1 MPRPPIFD
9 VHVHVQPWQMV
20 RPEVL
25 AMLRHPSREGTR
37 QILESPANL
46 LRHLDDEGVERICCI
61 NYVSP
66 EVTGFTPEV
75 NDWILDFTAE
85 HRDRLLPVGSV
96 NPLVQRDAAGE
107 IRRILDRGLRMVK
120 IHPPHQL
127 FAANAYRFDLPA
139 LGDVYRECESRGVP
153 VMIHTGTSVFPRAR
167 NVYADPMPV
176 DDVAVD
182 YPELRIILAHA
193 GRPLH
198 GDTAFFL
205 ARRHANVM
213 LDVSGIPP
221 KSLPKALPR
230 LADIS
235 RKVLWGTD
243 WPSPGVISM
252 KANVEEFLALGYAD
266 EVVADVLGGNA
277 TRLFGAL

>member
-1 MPRPPIFD
+1 MSRPPIFD

-25 AMLRHPSREGTR
+25 AMMQHPSREGTKE
-37 QILESPANL
+37 ILSKPANL
-46 LRHLDDEGVERICCI
+46 LRHLDAEGVERICCI

-75 NDWILDFTAE
+75 NDWILDFTE
-85 HRDRLLPVGSV
+85 GHRDRLLPVGSV
-96 NPLVQRDAAGE
+96 NPFYEKDVEGE

-139 LGDVYRECESRGVP
+139 LGAIYAECERRDVP
-153 VMIHTGTSVFPRAR
+153 VMIHTGTSVFPNAR

-182 YPELRIILAHA
+182 YPKLRIILAHA

-198 GDTAFFL
+198 GETAFFL

-213 LDVSGIPP
+213 LEISGIPP
-221 KSLPKALPR
+221 KSLPAHLPR
-230 LADIS
+230 LATVS

-243 WPSPGVISM
+243 WPSPGVLSM
-252 KANVEEFLALGYAD
+252 RGNVDDFLALGYPD
-266 EVVADVLGGNA
+266 EVARDVLGGNA
-277 TRLFGAL
+277 ARLFGA

>member
-1 MPRPPIFD
+1 MSILPIFD
-9 VHVHVQPWQMV
+9 VHVHIQPWQMV

-25 AMLRHPSREGTR
+25 EMLRHPSLGGTKE
-37 QILESPANL
+37 ILSTPANL
-46 LRHLDDEGVERICCI
+46 LRHLDAEGVDRICCI

-75 NDWILDFTAE
+75 NDWILDYTE
-85 HRDRLLPVGSV
+85 GHGDRLLAVGSV
-96 NPLVQRDAAGE
+96 NPLVQHDVGGE
-107 IRRILDRGLRMVK
+107 LRRILDRGLRMVK

-127 FAANAYRFDLPA
+127 FAANAYRFELPS
-139 LGDVYRECESRGVP
+139 LGEIYAECEKRGVP

-167 NVYADPMPV
+167 NVYADPMPI

-182 YPELRIILAHA
+182 FPKLRIILAHA

-205 ARRHANVM
+205 ARRHPNVM
-213 LDVSGIPP
+213 LDISGIPP
-221 KSLPKALPR
+221 KSLPTAVPR
-230 LADIS
+230 LTQIS
-235 RKVLWGTD
+235 KKVLWGTD

-252 KANVEEFLALGYAD
+252 RSNIDDFLALDYPE
-266 EVVADVLGGNA
+266 EVGLDVLGGNA
-277 TRLFGAL
+277 TRLFGAG

>member
-1 MPRPPIFD
+1 MPSAPIFD
-9 VHVHVQPWQMV
+9 VHVHVQPWKMV

-25 AMLRHPSREGTR
+25 AMLQHPSREGTKE
-37 QILESPANL
+37 ILSSPEKL
-46 LRHLDDEGVERICCI
+46 LRHLDAEGVERICCI

-75 NDWILDFTAE
+75 NDWILDFTE
-85 HRDRLLPVGSV
+85 GNRDRLLPVGSV
-96 NPLVQRDAAGE
+96 NPLVQGGVEGE
-107 IRRILDRGLRMVK
+107 LRRLLDRGLRMVK

-127 FAANAYRFDLPA
+127 FAANAYRFDLPE
-139 LGDVYRECESRGVP
+139 LGSIYAECERRGVP

-182 YPELRIILAHA
+182 FPELRIILAHA

-205 ARRHANVM
+205 ARRHPNVM

-221 KSLPKALPR
+221 KALAGHLPR

-243 WPSPGVISM
+243 WPSPGVVSM
-252 KANVEEFLALGYAD
+252 RANVDDFLALGYPDA
-266 EVVADVLGGNA
+266 VARDVLGGNA
-277 TRLFGAL
+277 ARLFGA